1 MSYNKLTA
9 EEEWVIAHKATE
21 APFTGKYDNFYED
34 GTFIC
39 RRCNAP
45 LFSSQSKFNAGCGWP
60 SFDESFQHSVERVPD
75 PDGMRTEIQCTNC
88 GAHLGHE
95 FLGEGLTNK
104 NTRHCVNS
112 LSIRF
117 IPKGKELPK
126 IVHEQQA

>member
-1 MSYNKLTA
+1 MNYNKLTP
-9 EEEWVIAHKATE
+9 EQEKVIVDKATE
-21 APFTGKYDNFYED
+21 APFTGEYDDFFEE

-45 LFSSQSKFNAGCGWP
+45 LFSSRSKFEAGCGWP
-60 SFDESFQHSVERVPD
+60 SFDEGFPNTIERIPD
-75 PDGMRTEIQCTNC
+75 PDGIRTEIQCTNC
-88 GAHLGHE
+88 GGHLGHE
-95 FLGEGLTNK
+95 FLGEGFTNK

-126 IVHEQQA
+126 IVNE